1 MARATAFSTGE
12 SVSKNQRIVFLYL
25 VSSLVFGLFMGLL
38 FPVYASFFVT
48 FKSLASRDVFAAGCV
63 GAGILVGVVSFM
75 IGKGTILSAI
85 SRVTCRLTEL
95 CEAEGDLSTTI
106 DIRSTDGIGMLVDSF
121 NRFLVKLRGM
131 IGEFGAVAERT
142 QEVGFELAANT
153 TETSAA
159 SEQISRH
166 MTTVHDQTEILLDEI
181 ANVNAAREAIMA
193 SAVVVSDNINR
204 QSDSLTRLSSSI
216 ETIVTEFRDI
226 SDTTKEQTGTIAAS
240 VGESASSLE
249 VIVEGTRKIREISMS
264 VDRIGELTSAISDIA
279 GKISIL
285 GLNAAIE
292 AAHAGEAG
300 RGFAVVADEIGKLAE
315 LASQNSTRIDEG
327 LGDVVKRVEE
337 GVRHSEDSQASLAS
351 LFGRIEGSAALIK
364 EVSEKF
370 TRLAARADAM
380 LTAHNDLVKVTIDV
394 MNSMVSMRNNTGV
407 IESSVSV
414 LQDSSK
420 RYKSAIDEISL
431 GIREIAV
438 DVAHL
443 NKVSG
448 VNAENT
454 ESIKAEIGKFRL
466 G

>member
-1 MARATAFSTGE
+1 
-12 SVSKNQRIVFLYL
+12 
-25 VSSLVFGLFMGLL
+25 
-38 FPVYASFFVT
+38 
-48 FKSLASRDVFAAGCV
+48 
-63 GAGILVGVVSFM
+63 M

-204 QSDSLTRLSSSI
+204 QSDSLTRLSASI

-249 VIVEGTRKIREISMS
+249 VIVEGR
-264 VDRIGELTSAISDIA
+264 
-279 GKISIL
+279 
-285 GLNAAIE
+285 
-292 AAHAGEAG
+292 G
-300 RGFAVVADEIGKLAE
+300 R
-315 LASQNSTRIDEG
+315 S
-327 LGDVVKRVEE
+327 
-337 GVRHSEDSQASLAS
+337 
-351 LFGRIEGSAALIK
+351 GRS
-364 EVSEKF
+364 
-370 TRLAARADAM
+370 R
-380 LTAHNDLVKVTIDV
+380 
-394 MNSMVSMRNNTGV
+394 
-407 IESSVSV
+407 
-414 LQDSSK
+414 
-420 RYKSAIDEISL
+420 
-431 GIREIAV
+431 
-438 DVAHL
+438 
-443 NKVSG
+443 
-448 VNAENT
+448 
-454 ESIKAEIGKFRL
+454 
-466 G
+466 